1 MGKGSKLVK
10 GGSWMSKHVTNL
22 LQDMPIDNRAS
33 GKGPGEYGKPKG
45 PGKHHEGPMKH
56 GMMHD
61 GPGDYGKM
69 KGPGDYGK
77 MKGPGEYGKM
87 KGPGEYG
94 KMKGPGKHG
103 MHKGPMK
110 PGDTKK
116 KTTELENVNVTA
128 PKNITITEGFYT
140 NPSGRPSKF
149 TKEGHKITTK
159 VDKNKYTLIDGK
171 RVKGKI
177 ISQSYLNYDRS
188 S

>member
-10 GGSWMSKHVTNL
+10 GGSWMSKHATNL

-56 GMMHD
+56 GMMHN
-61 GPGDYGKM
+61 GPGD
-69 KGPGDYGK
+69 
-77 MKGPGEYGKM
+77 YGKM

-110 PGDTKK
+110 PDDTKK

-140 NPSGRPSKF
+140 NPSGRPAKF

>member
-10 GGSWMSKHVTNL
+10 GGSWMSKHAKNL

-33 GKGPGEYGKPKG
+33 GKGAAEYGKMKG
-45 PGKHHEGPMKH
+45 PGKHHEGGPMKH

-61 GPGDYGKM
+61 
-69 KGPGDYGK
+69 
-77 MKGPGEYGKM
+77 
-87 KGPGEYG
+87 GPGEYG

-116 KTTELENVNVTA
+116 KTTKLENVDIKA
-128 PKNITITEGFYT
+128 PKNITIKEGFYT
-140 NPSGRPSKF
+140 DPSGRPSKT

-159 VDKNKYTLIDGK
+159 FNMNKYTLVDGK
-171 RVKGKI
+171 RKKGKI
-177 ISQSYLNYDRS
+177 ISQTYPVYNRS
-188 S
+188 

>member
-10 GGSWMSKHVTNL
+10 GGSWMSKHARNL

-61 GPGDYGKM
+61 GPGE
-69 KGPGDYGK
+69 YGK

-103 MHKGPMK
+103 MHKGPMA

-116 KTTELENVNVTA
+116 KSTDLKNVDVKA
-128 PKNITITEGFYT
+128 PKNVTITKGFIT
-140 NPSGRPSKF
+140 NPGGRAATK

-159 VDKNKYTLIDGK
+159 FDMSKYRLENGK
-171 RVKGKI
+171 PVKGKI
-177 ISQSYLNYDRS
+177 ISQSYPRYDRS
-188 S
+188 